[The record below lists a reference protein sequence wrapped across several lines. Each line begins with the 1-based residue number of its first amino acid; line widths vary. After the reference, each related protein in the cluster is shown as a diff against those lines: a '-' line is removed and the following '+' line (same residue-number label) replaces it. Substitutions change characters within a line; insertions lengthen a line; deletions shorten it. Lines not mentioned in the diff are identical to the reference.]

1 MNAKLIVRLGAGLLG
16 VALVF
21 GLGVAVGQQTGPTET
36 KGMKVSPPT
45 ALSPFAAA
53 ALTGGN
59 PFRTM
64 MITWKY
70 TLPAFL
76 VPFVFT
82 LRGEGMGILLQ
93 GPIGTIL
100 WTSITA
106 AIGVCA
112 LAVGAGGWLRRQ
124 ATLLE
129 RLLAVAAG
137 LLLMYP
143 AARTDLAGLAG
154 LALVLALHFWRTS
167 LSPCCIG
174 RHRLCRSTYQS
185 VVLPDSSKSHI
196 HPFWRSDTRAATFDA
211 LVGGTLVALSA
222 PVRPTVV

>member
-1 MNAKLIVRLGAGLLG
+1 MFI
-16 VALVF
+16 F
-21 GLGVAVGQQTGPTET
+21 YYAVLSE
-36 KGMKVSPPT
+36 VSPPT

-64 MITWKY
+64 MVTWKY

-93 GPIGTIL
+93 GPIGQIA
-100 WTSITA
+100 WTSMTA

-124 ATLLE
+124 ATPLE

-137 LLLMYP
+137 LLMMYP
-143 AARTDLAGLAG
+143 ATTTDFAGLAG
-154 LALVLALHFWRTS
+154 FALMIALHFWR
-167 LSPCCIG
+167 I
-174 RHRLCRSTYQS
+174 RLGS
-185 VVLPDSSKSHI
+185 
-196 HPFWRSDTRAATFDA
+196 
-211 LVGGTLVALSA
+211 
-222 PVRPTVV
+222 

>member
-1 MNAKLIVRLGAGLLG
+1 M
-16 VALVF
+16 
-21 GLGVAVGQQTGPTET
+21 
-36 KGMKVSPPT
+36 
-45 ALSPFAAA
+45 
-53 ALTGGN
+53 
-59 PFRTM
+59 
-64 MITWKY
+64 
-70 TLPAFL
+70 
-76 VPFVFT
+76 PFVFT
-82 LRGEGMGILLQ
+82 LRGDGMGILLQ

-167 LSPCCIG
+167 LSP
-174 RHRLCRSTYQS
+174 
-185 VVLPDSSKSHI
+185 
-196 HPFWRSDTRAATFDA
+196 
-211 LVGGTLVALSA
+211 
-222 PVRPTVV
+222 

>member
-1 MNAKLIVRLGAGLLG
+1 MIAPALTQVG
-16 VALVF
+16 VAPAAAHMF
-21 GLGVAVGQQTGPTET
+21 IFYYAVLSE
-36 KGMKVSPPT
+36 VSPPT
-45 ALSPFAAA
+45 ALSAMAAA

-64 MITWKY
+64 MMTWKY

-93 GPIGTIL
+93 GPTGTIL

-124 ATLLE
+124 ATLPE
-129 RLLAVAAG
+129 RLLAVVAG

-143 AARTDLAGLAG
+143 ATTSDFAGLAG
-154 LALVLALHFWRTS
+154 FALVIAFHFWRT
-167 LSPCCIG
+167 
-174 RHRLCRSTYQS
+174 
-185 VVLPDSSKSHI
+185 
-196 HPFWRSDTRAATFDA
+196 RA
-211 LVGGTLVALSA
+211 
-222 PVRPTVV
+222 